1 MTILKLNNFLMLRL
15 KGLLV
20 ISSITFSCS
29 STDLIR
35 NNVVVNDLET
45 NGDIVLLGI
54 ESYDRDLSYGSIKYY
69 LQTELNNKL
78 YDIELNSSNVDTVI
92 LDTSL
97 VKHSL
102 LIETNYRD
110 IGLRKFT
117 SAYINGE
124 LTNEVSS
131 TVRRVSECSKF
142 SLNCKYDVH
151 LEIYMPTIN
160 LFKYSTTGF
169 ELDMTTDSTS
179 LAFSH
184 VNLLFSSE
192 QVNEQ
197 IINSRFYEFFMI
209 WNKD

>member
-1 MTILKLNNFLMLRL
+1 MFRFIGLIIL
-15 KGLLV
+15 
-20 ISSITFSCS
+20 SSMIFSCS
-29 STDLIR
+29 STDLLR
-35 NNVVVNDLET
+35 DNVIANDLGT

-54 ESYDRDLSYGSIKYY
+54 ERSDRDLSYGSIKYY

-102 LIETNYRD
+102 LVETKYRD
-110 IGLRKFT
+110 NGLRRFT
-117 SAYINGE
+117 SAYIDGK
-124 LTNEVSS
+124 LMNEVSS
-131 TVRRVSECSKF
+131 TVRSVSECSKF
-142 SLNCKYDVH
+142 SLNCKYVVK
-151 LEIYMPTIN
+151 LKIYIPTID
-160 LFKYSTTGF
+160 LLKYSSTGF

-184 VNLLFSSE
+184 VNLLIFSE

>member
-15 KGLLV
+15 IGLL
-20 ISSITFSCS
+20 ILMSITFSCS

-69 LQTELNNKL
+69 LRTELNNKL

-117 SAYINGE
+117 SAYIDGE

-142 SLNCKYDVH
+142 SKL
-151 LEIYMPTIN
+151 
-160 LFKYSTTGF
+160 
-169 ELDMTTDSTS
+169 
-179 LAFSH
+179 
-184 VNLLFSSE
+184 
-192 QVNEQ
+192 
-197 IINSRFYEFFMI
+197 
-209 WNKD
+209 

>member
-1 MTILKLNNFLMLRL
+1 MTILKLNNFFKLRL
-15 KGLLV
+15 IGLL
-20 ISSITFSCS
+20 ILSSITFSCS
-29 STDLIR
+29 STELIR
-35 NNVVVNDLET
+35 NNVVVNDLEI

-69 LQTELNNKL
+69 LRTELNNKL

-97 VKHSL
+97 VKHLL

-124 LTNEVSS
+124 LTNEVNS
-131 TVRRVSECSKF
+131 TVKRVSECSKF
-142 SLNCKYDVH
+142 SLNCKYDMQ
-151 LEIYMPTIN
+151 LEIYMPTTN

-192 QVNEQ
+192 QVHEQ

>member
-1 MTILKLNNFLMLRL
+1 M
-15 KGLLV
+15 
-20 ISSITFSCS
+20 
-29 STDLIR
+29 
-35 NNVVVNDLET
+35 
-45 NGDIVLLGI
+45 
-54 ESYDRDLSYGSIKYY
+54 
-69 LQTELNNKL
+69 NNKL

-117 SAYINGE
+117 SAYIDGE

-142 SLNCKYDVH
+142 SLNCKYDVR

-184 VNLLFSSE
+184 VKLLFSSE